1 MMMTTFTAAGEG
13 TYNNAKAL
21 TITTTSVTSSVGS
34 QDGPG
39 GDMQMEGN
47 GTGVGTFYVTKDG
60 TYLGGTNTLDSDIVI
75 TTSQAPVPIP
85 LKSHTIITISSL

>member
-1 MMMTTFTAAGEG
+1 
-13 TYNNAKAL
+13 
-21 TITTTSVTSSVGS
+21 
-34 QDGPG
+34 
-39 GDMQMEGN
+39 MEGN

-85 LKSHTIITISSL
+85 LKSHTIVTISSL

>member
-1 MMMTTFTAAGEG
+1 MTLRAA
-13 TYNNAKAL
+13 TSR
-21 TITTTSVTSSVGS
+21 ITTTSVTSSVGS

-47 GTGVGTFYVTKDG
+47 GTGVGTFYVSKDG
-60 TYLGGTNTLDSDIVI
+60 IYLGGTNTLDSDIVI

-85 LKSHTIITISSL
+85 LKSHTIVTISSL